1 MRELY
6 KHIQIFVYQQTN
18 ISIEDIF
25 EQIFRYCK
33 VGERTDYGCTG
44 CVVQKADQSA
54 WPLLPIRF
62 AGTTSSDENDGS
74 STMLNPDLF
83 LGK

>member
-1 MRELY
+1 
-6 KHIQIFVYQQTN
+6 
-18 ISIEDIF
+18 
-25 EQIFRYCK
+25 
-33 VGERTDYGCTG
+33 
-44 CVVQKADQSA
+44 VQKADQSA

-83 LGK
+83 LGFK